1 MTATPL
7 TANIERAE
15 AAVAR
20 ARDSLDVALTEGG
33 DTHAA
38 RERLEA
44 AEARLRDLLAM
55 SAAPAEEVGA
65 SDLEDAAAELV
76 REATADLMGKLSA
89 FQVPAPTPPE
99 IPVNL
104 ALAVVQAR
112 QADEQD
118 RAAIE
123 DHQAKGDHLRERLSA
138 VQAKREALLARRLG
152 GTEEDSDAA
161 TLALL
166 DADVRGLADL
176 LHRHDALRPA
186 DPHHSAAALVHWTA
200 ATRLAFLSS
209 LKTHAEALQ
218 QAMLAAAKELSQQAG
233 ADTHLRLK
241 PAPALAVAVKI
252 GVF

>member
-1 MTATPL
+1 MTATPM
-7 TANIERAE
+7 TANIERAQ
-15 AAVAR
+15 AAVSR
-20 ARDSLDVALTEGG
+20 ARESLDAALTEGG

-44 AEARLRDLLAM
+44 AEARLADLVAV
-55 SAAPAEEVGA
+55 SEASVEEEVLD
-65 SDLEDAAAELV
+65 DLEDAAEELV
-76 REATADLMGKLSA
+76 REATADLMGKLAA
-89 FQVPAPTPPE
+89 FQVPVPALPE
-99 IPVNL
+99 IPVSL

-118 RAAIE
+118 QEAIAAHE
-123 DHQAKGDHLRERLSA
+123 ARGDHLRERLSA

-152 GTEEDSDAA
+152 GTEEDGDAA
-161 TLALL
+161 NLALL
-166 DADVRGLADL
+166 DADARGLADL
-176 LHRHDALRPA
+176 LHRHEAQRPA
-186 DPHHSAAALVHWTA
+186 APHHSAAAQVHWTA
-200 ATRLAFLSS
+200 ATRLAYLSS

-241 PAPALAVAVKI
+241 PAPALAGAVKI

>member
-1 MTATPL
+1 MTATPM
-7 TANIERAE
+7 TANIERAQ
-15 AAVAR
+15 AAASR
-20 ARDSLDVALTEGG
+20 ARESLDAALTEGG

-44 AEARLRDLLAM
+44 AEARLRDLLAV
-55 SAAPAEEVGA
+55 SAAPAEEDGA
-65 SDLEDAAAELV
+65 SDLEAAAAELV
-76 REATADLMGKLSA
+76 REASAELMEKLAA
-89 FQVPAPTPPE
+89 FQVPAPALPE
-99 IPVNL
+99 IPVSL

-118 RAAIE
+118 ATAIQ

-138 VQAKREALLARRLG
+138 VQGKREALLARRLG
-152 GTEEDSDAA
+152 GAEEDSDAA

-166 DADVRGLADL
+166 DADARGLADL

-186 DPHHSAAALVHWTA
+186 DPHHSATALVHWTA
-200 ATRLAFLSS
+200 ATRLAFLST
-209 LKTHAEALQ
+209 LKTHAEGLQ

-241 PAPALAVAVKI
+241 PAPALAGAVKV

>member
-89 FQVPAPTPPE
+89 FQVPAPTPSE

-104 ALAVVQAR
+104 ALAVV
-112 QADEQD
+112 
-118 RAAIE
+118 
-123 DHQAKGDHLRERLSA
+123 
-138 VQAKREALLARRLG
+138 
-152 GTEEDSDAA
+152 
-161 TLALL
+161 
-166 DADVRGLADL
+166 
-176 LHRHDALRPA
+176 
-186 DPHHSAAALVHWTA
+186 
-200 ATRLAFLSS
+200 
-209 LKTHAEALQ
+209 
-218 QAMLAAAKELSQQAG
+218 
-233 ADTHLRLK
+233 
-241 PAPALAVAVKI
+241 
-252 GVF
+252 